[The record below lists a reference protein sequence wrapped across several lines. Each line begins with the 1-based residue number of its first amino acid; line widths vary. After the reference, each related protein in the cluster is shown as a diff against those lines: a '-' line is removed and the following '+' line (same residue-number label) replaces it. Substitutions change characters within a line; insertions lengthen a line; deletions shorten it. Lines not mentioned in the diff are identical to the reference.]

1 MKIKITVP
9 LVPAPQKR
17 ARFSTRGG
25 FAKAYKSKEQRNEE
39 DWIAFYL
46 KEHVP
51 ESPIECGV
59 KLKVIC
65 YMPIPKS
72 TSKKKRAQMELGL
85 VAHTKKIDIDNLAKN
100 ILDCMTRM
108 RFWKDDGQVFDL
120 HIVKRYEDQTG
131 CRWVVELETEEGLR

>member
-1 MKIKITVP
+1 MKFTIP
-9 LVPAPQKR
+9 LIPTAPKR

-51 ESPIECGV
+51 AEPIEVGV

-85 VAHTKKIDIDNLAKN
+85 VPHIKTYDVDNLAKN
-100 ILDCMTRM
+100 LFDVMTKM
-108 RFWKDDGQVFDL
+108 RFWKDDRQVFDL
-120 HIVKRYEDQTG
+120 HIVKRYDCG
-131 CRWVVELETEEGLR
+131 KGPMWCVELETVE

>member
-1 MKIKITVP
+1 MKITIP

-25 FAKAYKSKEQRNEE
+25 FAKAYKSKEQRSEE
-39 DWIAFYL
+39 EFIMFYL

-51 ESPIECGV
+51 AQPIQTGV

-72 TSKKKRAQMELGL
+72 TSKKNRALMELGL
-85 VAHTKKIDIDNLAKN
+85 IAHTKLPDTDNLLKN
-100 ILDCMTRM
+100 LLDCMTKM
-108 RFWKDDGQVFDL
+108 QFWKDDRQVYDI
-120 HIVKRYEDQTG
+120 HIVKRYEDNLG
-131 CRWVVELETEEGLR
+131 SRWDIEVHEIT

>member
-1 MKIKITVP
+1 MKITIP

-25 FAKAYKSKEQRNEE
+25 FAKAYKSKEQRSEE
-39 DWIAFYL
+39 EFIMFYL

-51 ESPIECGV
+51 PSPIECGV

-72 TSKKKRAQMELGL
+72 TSKKNRALMELGQ
-85 VAHTKKIDIDNLAKN
+85 VPHIKKPDLDNLLKN
-100 ILDCMTRM
+100 IMDCMTKLQ
-108 RFWKDDGQVFDL
+108 FWRDDSLVFETHAL
-120 HIVKRYEDQTG
+120 KRYEDNLS
-131 CRWVVELETEEGLR
+131 CRWEVELETIT

>member
-1 MKIKITVP
+1 MKFTIPIPPK
-9 LVPAPQKR
+9 PQAR
-17 ARFSTRGG
+17 SRFSTRGG
-25 FAKAYKSKEQRNEE
+25 FAKAYKSKAQRDEE

-85 VAHTKKIDIDNLAKN
+85 VAHIKTCDVDNLAKN
-100 ILDCMTRM
+100 LFDVMTKM
-108 RFWKDDGQVFDL
+108 RFWKDDRQVFDL
-120 HIVKRYEDQTG
+120 HIVKRYEDNLG
-131 CRWVVELETEEGLR
+131 ARWEIEVHEIT

>member
-1 MKIKITVP
+1 MKFTIP
-9 LVPAPQKR
+9 LVPVPQKR

-85 VAHTKKIDIDNLAKN
+85 VAHTKLPDTDNLLKN
-100 ILDCMTRM
+100 VLDVMTRM
-108 RFWKDDGQVFDL
+108 KFWCDDRQVYDI
-120 HIVKRYEDQTG
+120 HIVKRYDDG
-131 CRWVVELETEEGLR
+131 KAPRWCVTIEPDD